1 MSYITDCDSGTS
13 AAPNMPCKTR
23 NSTISGNDCAMPQ
36 RIDAMVKPATAVT
49 NSRVRPNRAA
59 RKPVGAV
66 MIAAATM

>member
-1 MSYITDCDSGTS
+1 MPWRTRKITIWSS
-13 AAPNMPCKTR
+13 
-23 NSTISGNDCAMPQ
+23 DCAMPH
-36 RIDAMVKPATAVT
+36 RTEATVKPPMAVT